1 MAKMTRVANE
11 MKNAFLVQNKNKT
24 HQVVIENEKNG
35 YYLAHTKNFI
45 LCYIKSDKP
54 LKPNSVVNVK
64 IGKPY
69 EDGALAKL
77 V

>member
-1 MAKMTRVANE
+1 MTKQALE
-11 MKNAFLVQNKNKT
+11 MKNNFIKANLGKEHEVI
-24 HQVVIENEKNG
+24 IENEKNG

-54 LKPNSVVNVK
+54 LKPNTYKNVELLSLF
-64 IGKPY
+64 
-69 EDGALAKL
+69 EDGATARL